1 MLAVLG
7 QPFDSDEHFFEFKW
21 DGIRTQA
28 LIDSGGVR
36 LMSRNGID
44 ISVRYP
50 EMEGLSALPRG
61 LALDGELVAF
71 RNGRPDFE
79 SVLGARRR
87 KGSSSATFMVFDI
100 LYEAYESLMDLTFV
114 ERRKRLV
121 EAVSAVECPA
131 MRLSEG
137 ANGGGLSLYKRAGE
151 QGLEGVVGK
160 RLSSMYAPGR
170 RNGAWIKVKHRSRL
184 QAVIIGFIE
193 KGNDFQCLL
202 VAANGKP
209 GLPKDS
215 LAYVGRVGGGFNE
228 GQRAQ
233 LNTLLRKRTRSSPL
247 VACVER
253 AQWIEPDYYCMVSF
267 ADWTQAGMLR
277 APVFEGLIKG
287 SPDGAA

>member
-1 MLAVLG
+1 MLAMLG

-28 LIDSGGVR
+28 LIDSDGVR

-44 ISVRYP
+44 ISARYP
-50 EMEGLSALPRG
+50 EMKGLSALPRG

-71 RNGRPDFE
+71 RNGKPDFE
-79 SVLGARRR
+79 AVLGGRGGGSK

-100 LYEAYESLMDLTFV
+100 LYEGYESVMELTFA

-121 EAVSAVECPA
+121 QAVSAVECTA

-160 RLSSMYAPGR
+160 RLSSTYAPGR
-170 RNGAWIKVKHRSRL
+170 RNGAWIKVKHRARI

-193 KGNDFQCLL
+193 KGKDFQCLL

-209 GLPKDS
+209 GLPKDT

-228 GQRAQ
+228 AQRAQ
-233 LNTLLRKRTRSSPL
+233 LNTLLRKKPRSSPL
-247 VACVER
+247 VACEER
-253 AQWIEPDYYCMVSF
+253 AQWIEPDYFCMVSF
-267 ADWTQAGMLR
+267 SDWTQAGMLR
-277 APVFEGLIKG
+277 APVFEGLIEG
-287 SPDGAA
+287 

>member
-21 DGIRTQA
+21 DGIRTEA
-28 LIDSGGVR
+28 LIDAGGGR

-44 ISVRYP
+44 ISDRYP
-50 EMEGLSALPRG
+50 EMEGLAALPRG

-79 SVLGARRR
+79 AVLGARRR

-100 LYEAYESLMDLTFV
+100 LYQGYESVMELTFA
-114 ERRKRLV
+114 ERRQRLV
-121 EAVSAVECPA
+121 EVVEASKCPA

-137 ANGGGLSLYKRAGE
+137 VNGSGLSLYQRAGE

-160 RLSSMYAPGR
+160 RLSSTYASGR
-170 RNGAWIKVKHRSRL
+170 RNGAWIKVKHRSRI

-209 GLPKDS
+209 GMPKDS
-215 LAYVGRVGGGFNE
+215 LAYVGRVGGGFNDA
-228 GQRAQ
+228 QRAQ
-233 LNTLLRKRTRSSPL
+233 LNTLLRKKIRSSPL
-247 VACVER
+247 VACEEDAR
-253 AQWIEPDYYCMVSF
+253 WIDPDYYCLVSF

-277 APVFEGLIKG
+277 APVFEGLIEG
-287 SPDGAA
+287 